1 MLIEVENDVYFIAN
15 RLKEIDPNYQIFFN
29 TKRKMFEVHSK
40 GQIGGSYCLTIPYL
54 TLDKRTLDLVNKTKI
69 ENSEKLFEEMER
81 NNKAIEQK
89 RFDEVIKQT
98 ESIMRKLW
106 KNYKNL

>member
-29 TKRKMFEVHSK
+29 TKRKMFEIHSK

-98 ESIMRKLW
+98 ESIMRKL
-106 KNYKNL
+106 